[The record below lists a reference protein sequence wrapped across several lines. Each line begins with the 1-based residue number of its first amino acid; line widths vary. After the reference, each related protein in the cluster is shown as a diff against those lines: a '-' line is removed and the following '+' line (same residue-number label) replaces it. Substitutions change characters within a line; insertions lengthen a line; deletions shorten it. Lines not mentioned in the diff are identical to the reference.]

1 MNPIINKA
9 TAALLLFLISFLLY
23 SPSLR
28 NDFVW
33 DDIEVIQKSYHSF
46 KASRISSILLPETK
60 QNGTQRYYRPV
71 IFVSM
76 VTDRG
81 LWGIHP
87 FGFHLSN
94 LLLNSISATLLYFL
108 LLLIFGKFAVEGKES
123 ISFFTALLFAVYP
136 MHVESVSWIAG
147 RTDILCGVFFILA
160 VILHIESYRTIWLL
174 ILAALSFY
182 LSLLSKEVALSFPV
196 VAISFDL
203 LSQRVRNPYNILR
216 YAVYISLV
224 LIYFYLRGWAF
235 ISPLESTHETIRQLE
250 AGTHFS
256 FSLIKTLKVL
266 TSTFFFYF
274 SKLTFPFDFNAFII
288 SVPDELYYL
297 IFSITTI
304 LLLIMIAVI
313 SIKQGKGLIAFCIIW
328 IFATLSPSAVV
339 SVTNLAS
346 APLAER
352 YLYIP
357 SAGFCIIIGYLL
369 FELSKRV
376 GKSKIAYA
384 PIIIL
389 ISIYLCFTILRQDV
403 WKDNLSLWR
412 DTAAKSYYHAL
423 PHSNYGYA
431 LEKAGKTDEA
441 IKQYEIALDPSV
453 RDSNRGRA
461 ITATNLG
468 VLYLDTE
475 DYANAR
481 RWFGKAL
488 RYDPTYGRPYYHIGL
503 LHYIKG
509 ESTKSESEY
518 RIAAGYLE
526 KTLKIYRSYP
536 KADLLFAKVYFNL
549 GDYDRAKQHAKK
561 ALQGGLSEPLSREAM
576 EILDING
583 DESNQKP
590 NQNTNK

>member
-1 MNPIINKA
+1 MNKA
-9 TAALLLFLISFLLY
+9 TAALLLFLISFFLY

-46 KASRISSILLPETK
+46 KASRISSIFFPEAK
-60 QNGTQRYYRPV
+60 QNRIQRYYRPI

-76 VTDRG
+76 VLDRW
-81 LWGIHP
+81 LWGINS

-94 LLLNSISATLLYFL
+94 LLLNSISTTLLYFL
-108 LLLIFGKFAVEGKES
+108 LLLIFGKFALEGKES

-147 RTDILCGVFFILA
+147 RTDILCGIFFILA
-160 VILHIESYRTIWLL
+160 LILHIESYRTIWLL
-174 ILAALSFY
+174 ILTGLSFS

-203 LSQRVRNPYNILR
+203 LGRRIRDQYNVLR

-224 LIYFYLRGWAF
+224 ILYSYLRGWTF
-235 ISPLESTHETIRQLE
+235 FNPLESTHENIRQTLE
-250 AGTHFS
+250 GAHYS
-256 FSLIKTLKVL
+256 SNIIKAIKVL
-266 TSTFFFYF
+266 SSTLFFYF
-274 SKLTFPFDFNAFII
+274 GKLVLSFDFNAFII
-288 SVPDELYYL
+288 SVPDEFYYL

-304 LLLIMIAVI
+304 LMLFIVAVI
-313 SIKQGKGLIAFCIIW
+313 SVKQGKVLIAFCIIW
-328 IFATLSPSAVV
+328 IFATLAPSAVV

-357 SAGFCIIIGYLL
+357 SVGYCIIIGYLL
-369 FELSKRV
+369 FELAKRI
-376 GKSKIAYA
+376 GKKKIVFA

-389 ISIYLCFTILRQDV
+389 ISIYLCFTIRRQYV

-412 DTAAKSYYHAL
+412 DTAVKSYYHAL

-431 LEKAGKTDEA
+431 LEKAGKTDDA
-441 IKQYEIALDPSV
+441 VKQYEIALDPSI

-468 VLYLDTE
+468 VLYLDKE
-475 DYANAR
+475 DYANAE
-481 RWFGKAL
+481 RWFRKAL
-488 RYDPTYGRPYYHIGL
+488 KYDPTYGRPYYHIGL

-509 ESTKSESEY
+509 ESTKSESEF
-518 RIAAGYLE
+518 RIAARYLD
-526 KTLKIYRSYP
+526 KTFEIYRSYP

-549 GDYDRAKQHAKK
+549 GDYERAKQHAKK
-561 ALQGGLSEPLSREAM
+561 ALEGGLSEPLSKEAM
-576 EILDING
+576 EILNIN
-583 DESNQKP
+583 DEKSNQKP
-590 NQNTNK
+590 N